1 MRRKTAPTILAALAI
16 LVAAF
21 LPSCATTPDLSLDK
35 RHIIEKFKQET
46 GLHILEE
53 VRAVE
58 FFQNEIPPGISIV
71 KYAVF
76 LSEND
81 ANSVLAQKPPFS
93 SEWTKGD
100 FYADYGGE
108 WINSQRLK
116 LDPYAG
122 AFRDFGAPA
131 RPVSLKGYVSRT
143 GSLQSGDKTL
153 KVLFLDH
160 DNHAIFYY
168 VMKNN

>member
-1 MRRKTAPTILAALAI
+1 MRRIAALTMLTALFI
-16 LVAAF
+16 S
-21 LPSCATTPDLSLDK
+21 SCATTPDLSLDK
-35 RHIIEKFKQET
+35 RRIIEKFKKET
-46 GLHILEE
+46 GLYILEE

-58 FFQNEIPPGISIV
+58 YFQNEIPPGISIV

-100 FYADYGGE
+100 FSADYGGE
-108 WINSQRLK
+108 WVNSQRLK

-122 AFRDFGAPA
+122 AFKVYGAPA
-131 RPVSLKGYVSRT
+131 KPISAKGYVSRT

-153 KVLFLDH
+153 KILFLDH
-160 DNHAIFYY
+160 DNRAIFYY